1 MRVTVF
7 CDNCESEITFDSES
21 DHEKTKRCS
30 ACDAE
35 KRISY
40 SDSILEANKV
50 DACPSCGKRAFYIQ
64 KDFNRNLGL
73 GIVVICALIGLYYVW
88 LDQPYMFYAALGF
101 AVVVDALLYLLLPE
115 VTVCYACK
123 AVFRGASKNAEH
135 QGFDLH
141 IADVYEGRSQ
151 GYSDPH

>member
-1 MRVTVF
+1 M
-7 CDNCESEITFDSES
+7 TFDSATDHRKESVCPACSAPVCVSFS
-21 DHEKTKRCS
+21 DH
-30 ACDAE
+30 
-35 KRISY
+35 
-40 SDSILEANKV
+40 ILQDNTV

-73 GIVVICALIGLYYVW
+73 GIVVLCAIVGLYYVW

-101 AVVVDALLYLLLPE
+101 AVVVDAIFYLFLPE

-123 AVFRGASKNAEH
+123 AVFRGAKRNPEH
-135 QGFDLH
+135 LGFDLH

-151 GYSDPH
+151 GYSEHK